1 MKSTIIQAT
10 GDEMKSKLLLFLRLV
25 VLVVL
30 YFICFAAVS
39 SALFQLPADQRTP
52 PEGNPALAL
61 LVVSCLNTVILS
73 YVIIRSRWAGWKLIG
88 AIFLIFFGISTF
100 MSQIETAY
108 FVTRLPPGMLPRLF
122 LAGGIT
128 AAIFSPLAVLVLGK
142 RRHGPDKEVSARL
155 HMPLGE
161 WAWKQSLI
169 VVAYLVIYFTFGYF
183 IAWRSPAVR
192 AYYGGSDPGSF
203 LTQMSIV
210 LRETPWLVPL
220 QVVRAMLW
228 TALAVLVIRMVKGR
242 WWEIGIVVGL
252 LFAVPNAQLLIPNPF
267 MPEEVRMAHLLETAS
282 SNFLFGWLVVWV
294 LFSGRDS
301 KRHVGEEND
310 RRIEPDDRNR
320 SVLV

>member
-1 MKSTIIQAT
+1 MKAPLTIAI
-10 GDEMKSKLLLFLRLV
+10 RIV
-25 VLVVL
+25 VLALL

-39 SALFQLPADQRTP
+39 SAVFELPAEQPTTA
-52 PEGNPALAL
+52 EANPALAL

-108 FVTRLPPGMLPRLF
+108 FVTLPPGMLPRLF

-142 RRHGPDKEVSARL
+142 RKHDGPDKEVRARL
-155 HMPLGE
+155 NMPLGE
-161 WAWKQSLI
+161 WVWKQSVI

-183 IAWRSPAVR
+183 IAWRSSAVR
-192 AYYGGSDPGSF
+192 TYYGGSDPGSF
-203 LTQMSIV
+203 LAQMNSV
-210 LRETPWLVPL
+210 LRDTPWLLPL

-228 TALAVLVIRMVKGR
+228 TALAVLVIRMMKGR
-242 WWEIGIVVGL
+242 WWEIGVVVGL

-267 MPEEVRMAHLLETAS
+267 MPAEVRMVHLLETAS
-282 SNFLFGWLVVWV
+282 SNFLFGWLVVWI
-294 LFSGRDS
+294 LLITSG
-301 KRHVGEEND
+301 KVK
-310 RRIEPDDRNR
+310 
-320 SVLV
+320 VT